1 MNQAIKWVFPAT
13 AVFGLVLGIAAA
25 GARAEKAPA
34 SEKPAITKSEG
45 TGTING
51 ELLDQDGKPVAGAK
65 VVLAKAMGRDQKRQ
79 RKDARPDAAAGKAES
94 TTAKGSAEKGP
105 ARPERVTT
113 ATTDDDGKF
122 TLSEVPAGEYTV
134 RAQVKGGGTA
144 VARVT
149 VTAGKAADVA
159 MTLKPRSAEKSA
171 RGKRELTPEEQ
182 AEREQR
188 RQDRKAAKKAAKS
201 QA

>member
-1 MNQAIKWVFPAT
+1 MNQAITWIFPAT
-13 AVFGLVLGIAAA
+13 AAFGLVLGIAAA
-25 GARAEKAPA
+25 GARAEEAPA
-34 SEKPAITKSEG
+34 SEKPAVTKSEG

-51 ELLDQDGKPVAGAK
+51 ELLDKDGKAVAGAK
-65 VVLAKAMGRDQKRQ
+65 IVLAKAMGRDQKRQ
-79 RKDARPDAAAGKAES
+79 RKEASPDAAASKPEPTTGKAR
-94 TTAKGSAEKGP
+94 P
-105 ARPERVTT
+105 RPERVTT

-122 TLSEVPAGEYTV
+122 TLNEVPAGEYTV

-159 MTLKPRSAEKSA
+159 MTLKPRSAEKGA

>member
-1 MNQAIKWVFPAT
+1 MNHAIKRVFSSAT
-13 AVFGLVLGIAAA
+13 AFGLVLGIAAIS
-25 GARAEKAPA
+25 ARAEQAPA
-34 SEKPAITKSEG
+34 PEKPAATRSEV

-51 ELLDQDGKPVAGAK
+51 ELLDEDGKPVAGAK
-65 VVLAKAMGRDQKRQ
+65 VVLAKAIGRDQKRQ
-79 RKDARPDAAAGKAES
+79 RKEASPDSAASKPES
-94 TTAKGSAEKGP
+94 TSDKARS
-105 ARPERVTT
+105 RPERVTT

-122 TLSEVPAGEYTV
+122 TLNAVPAGEYSV
-134 RAQVKGGGTA
+134 RAQLKGGGTA

-159 MTLKPRSAEKSA
+159 MTLKPRTADKSA
-171 RGKRELTPEEQ
+171 RGKRDLTPEEQ

>member
-1 MNQAIKWVFPAT
+1 MNRAIKSVFPGKMA
-13 AVFGLVLGIAAA
+13 FGLVLGIATVV
-25 GARAEKAPA
+25 ARAGEAPA
-34 SEKPAITKSEG
+34 REKPAVTKSEV

-51 ELLDQDGKPVAGAK
+51 ELLDEDGKPVAGAK
-65 VVLAKAMGRDQKRQ
+65 VVLAKSIGRDQKRQ
-79 RKDARPDAAAGKAES
+79 RKEASPDAAASEPES
-94 TTAKGSAEKGP
+94 TNDKARR
-105 ARPERVTT
+105 RPERVTT

-122 TLSEVPAGEYTV
+122 TLDAVPAGEYTV
-134 RAQVKGGGTA
+134 RAQLKGGGTA

-149 VTAGKAADVA
+149 VTAGKAADVG
-159 MTLKPRSAEKSA
+159 MTLKPRTADKST
-171 RGKRELTPEEQ
+171 RGKREPTPEEQ

>member
-1 MNQAIKWVFPAT
+1 MNQAIKWVFSAT
-13 AVFGLVLGIAAA
+13 AAFGFVLGIAAA
-25 GARAEKAPA
+25 GARADEAPA

-45 TGTING
+45 TGSING
-51 ELLDQDGKPVAGAK
+51 ELLDKDGKAVAGAK
-65 VVLAKAMGRDQKRQ
+65 VVLAKAIGRDQKRQ
-79 RKDARPDAAAGKAES
+79 RKEASPDAAASKPDS
-94 TTAKGSAEKGP
+94 TTEKARP
-105 ARPERVTT
+105 RPERVTT

-122 TLSEVPAGEYTV
+122 TLSTVPAGEYTV